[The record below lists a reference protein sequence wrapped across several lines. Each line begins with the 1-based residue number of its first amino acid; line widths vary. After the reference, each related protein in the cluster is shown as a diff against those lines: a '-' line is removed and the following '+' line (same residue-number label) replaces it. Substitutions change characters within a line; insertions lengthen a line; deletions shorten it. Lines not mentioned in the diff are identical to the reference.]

1 MKTFKKLFT
10 ILTIVLVAIMAFVP
24 AKSLAADDDGKLTIT
39 VEGDVAGR
47 TLSVYKLFDLTVTG
61 TTENQVY
68 NYDWATGSKDF
79 FAQLTD
85 GKGNNLG
92 LTTVAKATDYLKGF
106 ANNSTQLTKIAED
119 FYTYCK
125 ANNIAAAVP
134 STTVAADA
142 TSVELKVDDQGYYL
156 IYDET
161 TSLGEGRA
169 ISAGMLQ
176 NVTTNTEVTIK
187 ADTTTVDKEAG
198 KTTAFVG
205 ENVPF
210 TVTTKVP
217 NLTGYETYTFTVIDT
232 MSKGLDFQNDVV
244 VKIGGVIYPEKVGE
258 GENEITQYTVPQ
270 PSKDSNG
277 NTTITIVFTP
287 TEFVKLKSGADIEI
301 TYSANLNSGAA
312 VELDNTNDVKI
323 IYSNDPKGTGTGT
336 MTPPHIVHVYTYKI
350 DFTKKNTAG
359 TVLPGAEFILKLSDG
374 KYAIFDTNGVYT
386 GSVAKREDATPLK
399 SNKDGKIAVSGL
411 KAGSY
416 TLIETKAPEGYGIP
430 NFEFTFTISQT
441 LKADGTLESA
451 SFDYTADVNN
461 TAANGYMKD
470 QTSTSASFVVEVL
483 NAKEGALPTTGGIGT
498 TIFTVV
504 GIAVMAV
511 AVVALVA
518 RNRKND

>member
-1 MKTFKKLFT
+1 MKTLKKLFT
-10 ILTIVLVAIMAFVP
+10 ILTIALVAIMAFAP
-24 AKSLAADDDGKLTIT
+24 AKSLAADGDLTIT
-39 VEGDVAGR
+39 VTGDVAGR
-47 TLSVYKLFDLTVTG
+47 TLSVYRLFNLTVTG
-61 TTENQVY
+61 TAENPVY
-68 NYDWATGSKDF
+68 NYTWANGSEAF

-85 GKGNNLG
+85 AEGNNLG

-106 ANNSTQLTKIAED
+106 ANNSTELTKIAED
-119 FYTYCK
+119 FYTYCTS
-125 ANNIAAAVP
+125 ADPVISAVAR
-134 STTVAADA
+134 TTVDAEA
-142 TSVELKVDDQGYYL
+142 TSVDFTVNGQGYYL
-156 IYDET
+156 VYDET

-176 NVTTNTEVTIK
+176 NVTTNTTVAIK
-187 ADTTTVDKEAG
+187 ADVTKVEKEAG
-198 KTTAFVG
+198 KETAFVG

-217 NLTGYETYTFTVIDT
+217 NLVGYETYTFTVIDT
-232 MSKGLDFQNDVV
+232 MSKGLDFKNDVKV
-244 VKIGGVIYPEKVGE
+244 TIDGVEYKALTDE
-258 GENEITQYTVPQ
+258 GVTQYTVTS
-270 PSKDSNG
+270 SKDSETG
-277 NTTITIVFTP
+277 KTTLTIAFTP
-287 TEFVKLKSGADIEI
+287 AEFVKLADKIGKDIVI
-301 TYSANLNSGAA
+301 TYSADLNSDAA
-312 VELDNTNDVKI
+312 VELDNTNNVVI
-323 IYSNDPKGTGTGT
+323 RYSNDPDSTGTGT
-336 MTPPHIVHVYTYKI
+336 TPPDIVHVYTYKI

-374 KYAIFDTNGVYT
+374 KYATFDANGVYT
-386 GSVAKREDATPLK
+386 GSVAERESATTLVSDK
-399 SNKDGKIAVSGL
+399 NGKIAVSGL

-441 LKADGTLESA
+441 LNEDGTLDTA
-451 SFDYTADVNN
+451 SFDYTTDVTNN
-461 TAANGYMKD
+461 AANGYMTDK
-470 QTSTSASFVVEVL
+470 TSTSASFAVDVL